1 MIAMLAQTS
10 SSSQGSPLTLL
21 LPLVL
26 MGGVF
31 YFIAIRPQRRRTQ
44 QQKMLLSSLEVG
56 DDVMTAGGIFGKVT
70 EIDDDEGTVEVE
82 IAPGTRIKM
91 VKAGISRKLVEDYDT
106 DDEGDDDEPEDS
118 EGAGRRS

>member
-1 MIAMLAQTS
+1 MIPMLAQTS
-10 SSSQGSPLTLL
+10 GSSQGSPLTLL

-31 YFIAIRPQRRRTQ
+31 YFIAIRPQRRKTQ
-44 QQKMLLSSLEVG
+44 QQRMLLSSLEVG
-56 DDVMTAGGIFGKVT
+56 DDVMTAGGIFGKIT

-91 VKAGISRKLVEDYDT
+91 VKAGISRKLVEDYDA
-106 DDEGDDDEPEDS
+106 DDEDDDDEPEDS
-118 EGAGRRS
+118 EGADRRS